1 MSKNIISNIEKS
13 IHAKLKMQAKDKK
26 IDVNI
31 LMIRYALERF
41 LFRLSLSDYKEK
53 FILKGAM
60 LFLMWSDESFRTTK
74 DSDFLM
80 LERVEKESIKEIIKE
95 ICSIV
100 PEENDGMSYNED
112 SIIFQDIKK
121 EQNYKGLRVT
131 LKSFLGKIPIPIQL
145 DLGTGDIITPK
156 NIISKFPTIL
166 EKSSSPI
173 IMTYTPE
180 TVIAEKLDAMVQL
193 DLANSRMKDFYDIWV
208 ILNQLEYDKNILTQ
222 AIIATFKRRG
232 TIFPKDKINALTPY
246 FYDDKNKNIQWKA
259 FMRKGAVIY
268 NELTLSDVCENIKE
282 QLKDVFVKVRKKI

>member
-13 IHAKLKMQAKDKK
+13 IHAKLKMKAKDKK

-166 EKSSSPI
+166 ESSSSPI

-208 ILNQLEYDKNILTQ
+208 ILNQLEYDKDILTQ

-232 TIFPKDKINALTPY
+232 TKFPKDKINALTPY

-282 QLKDVFVKVRKKI
+282 QLKDIFVKIRKKI